1 MKWTEQVSTSI
12 TPDEKKAVRMAA
24 AERDE
29 DMAKL
34 LRELVYEFL
43 EEEGYDTSG
52 NLNPAAMALAN
63 E

>member
-1 MKWTEQVSTSI
+1 MKRTEQVSTSV
-12 TPDEKKAVRMAA
+12 TPEEKKAIRMAA

-34 LRELVYEFL
+34 LRKLVYTFL

-52 NLNPAAMALAN
+52 NLNRAATTAD
-63 E
+63 